1 MTSDN
6 LQQDKK
12 TEQKR
17 ESYVKPGIEDEELL
31 ATYTLVCNP
40 EAICGGNPVAS

>member
-12 TEQKR
+12 TGQKR

-40 EAICGGNPVAS
+40 AGPCNGDPVAS